1 MLLGGV
7 WRRPLLKLRWQARP
21 GRGQGRGG
29 MGARTQLAPGRAPR
43 PPGPP
48 APYLMALSFSL
59 HCCSSLRTLCF
70 SPLITCRG
78 TTPVK
83 LTGDHPQPP
92 RPGPPAPHGDAAGP
106 VPGLGRGP
114 LPTPWDVP
122 PIRSPASLLDLEQGA
137 GGAGTGCSPSS
148 KGASPTPRSPQPPSG
163 RGMGHAPPQSPGTD
177 APSPAAQ
184 GSPIPSTLPRAAGLG
199 SWGGPPASEL
209 PALCSLS
216 ALGDDTLRS

>member
-21 GRGQGRGG
+21 GRGRGRGG
-29 MGARTQLAPGRAPR
+29 TGARTQLAPGRAPR
-43 PPGPP
+43 PPRPPGPGPP

-83 LTGDHPQPP
+83 LTRDHPQPP

-137 GGAGTGCSPSS
+137 GGEGGNRVLPLLKGRRPHPTQSTATLGTRDGTRTASVTRHGRPKPSS
-148 KGASPTPRSPQPPSG
+148 PGQPHP
-163 RGMGHAPPQSPGTD
+163 
-177 APSPAAQ
+177 
-184 GSPIPSTLPRAAGLG
+184 
-199 SWGGPPASEL
+199 
-209 PALCSLS
+209 
-216 ALGDDTLRS
+216 